1 MAISLLNERE
11 YKITDRVTVFIPT
24 LGEYRNK
31 QNRPNYEMLMNF
43 FLMTPSNYMLE
54 LHQAGRD
61 FREVSEYE
69 FFIENFFAFF
79 IVDKLN
85 GKEVKIDSTILFK
98 DLDFRDL
105 FPIEQE
111 NGRVVIVDKNNDII
125 IDEYVYMQIG
135 ALFCELLNCKKYRKK
150 PANDIAYEYFLEL
163 EEEHRRN
170 AHRLKRKS
178 ENEFDELII
187 ALVCH
192 EGFPYDFDTI
202 NNLTIYDFYC
212 CVKQIMKWV
221 NYTNLMR
228 GVYSGMGTVNVK
240 KIKKSDLNYLSFR

>member
-61 FREVSEYE
+61 FREISEYE

-85 GKEVKIDSTILFK
+85 GKEVKIDSTVLFK
-98 DLDFRDL
+98 DLDFTPYRFSKSFSHGGTGSND
-105 FPIEQE
+105 
-111 NGRVVIVDKNNDII
+111 NNVYVIV
-125 IDEYVYMQIG
+125 
-135 ALFCELLNCKKYRKK
+135 
-150 PANDIAYEYFLEL
+150 
-163 EEEHRRN
+163 
-170 AHRLKRKS
+170 
-178 ENEFDELII
+178 
-187 ALVCH
+187 
-192 EGFPYDFDTI
+192 
-202 NNLTIYDFYC
+202 FY
-212 CVKQIMKWV
+212 
-221 NYTNLMR
+221 T
-228 GVYSGMGTVNVK
+228 
-240 KIKKSDLNYLSFR
+240 